1 MARDEAGARG
11 GFRCGLAIVVCSQG
25 TLSHE
30 ERNPGARVRKSGYI
44 AGPQCRAYR
53 GGGFRL
59 RTLDASQRVVRKSRG
74 PGGGKLALGISMS
87 LIATMA
93 VTVGVAISP
102 QLLGQWFTLFEEPDG
117 SYKVE
122 ARVIGVL
129 VTGVKSADLTIEI
142 RVTNF
147 RSFGVHLLT
156 AYFTITD
163 LQDRRTA
170 LIYSLTGD
178 HVFPAA
184 PSPGSGSVTVLSDHA
199 FLVKP
204 LGVGNRY
211 KVVGTVTWQEV
222 YGTVE
227 VPADPGFFS
236 ASVST

>member
-1 MARDEAGARG
+1 
-11 GFRCGLAIVVCSQG
+11 
-25 TLSHE
+25 
-30 ERNPGARVRKSGYI
+30 
-44 AGPQCRAYR
+44 
-53 GGGFRL
+53 
-59 RTLDASQRVVRKSRG
+59 
-74 PGGGKLALGISMS
+74 MS

-147 RSFGVHLLT
+147 RSFGVHLLS

-236 ASVST
+236 ASVSTTKSVNDFR